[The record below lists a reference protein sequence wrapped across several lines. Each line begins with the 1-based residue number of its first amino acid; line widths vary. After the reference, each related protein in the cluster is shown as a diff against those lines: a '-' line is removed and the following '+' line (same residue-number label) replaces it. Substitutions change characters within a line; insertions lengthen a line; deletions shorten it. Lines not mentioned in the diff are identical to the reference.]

1 MVMVEEMEVVE
12 QIDVEMV
19 DLEEVMEVVVELV
32 KEWRW

>member
-1 MVMVEEMEVVE
+1 MEVVE